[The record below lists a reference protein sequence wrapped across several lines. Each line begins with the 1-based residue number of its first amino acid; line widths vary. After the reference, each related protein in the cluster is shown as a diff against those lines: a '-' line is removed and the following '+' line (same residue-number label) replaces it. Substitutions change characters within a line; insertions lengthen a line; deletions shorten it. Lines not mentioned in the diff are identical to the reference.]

1 MNELDGCNVI
11 GKVHRSL
18 IVEGNCGRTA
28 IEREEEE
35 IRESKGKKVGVMD
48 SQRVADNLT
57 EV

>member
-1 MNELDGCNVI
+1 M
-11 GKVHRSL
+11 
-18 IVEGNCGRTA
+18 EGNCGRTA

-35 IRESKGKKVGVMD
+35 IRESKGFKKVGVMD